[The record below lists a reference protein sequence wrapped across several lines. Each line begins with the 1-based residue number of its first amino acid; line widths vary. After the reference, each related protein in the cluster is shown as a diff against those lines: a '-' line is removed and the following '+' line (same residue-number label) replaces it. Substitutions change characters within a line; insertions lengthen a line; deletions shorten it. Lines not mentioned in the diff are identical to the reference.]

1 MEIPGIAP
9 LSGQPTLTNPL
20 SRESNLEGRETQAQT
35 ASETQNTV
43 TAREQSSTT
52 VSSAEVVNQAEET
65 AATGFDTNNPGSSID
80 ITA

>member
-20 SRESNLEGRETQAQT
+20 SREQLLEGREAPAQE

-43 TAREQSSTT
+43 TANEQVSTT
-52 VSSAEVVNQAEET
+52 VSSAEVVNQADQT
-65 AATGFDTNNPGSSID
+65 QPSGFDAKNPGGSID